1 MTPSEYPL
9 CGECRRAQPSQR
21 KSMIVAGDLFIESR
35 LFKNLL
41 VTLVP
46 HTRGAKPWLLAGGYH
61 PLQTAKIP
69 PVPESEAAWV
79 ERHAKGNP
87 PALQK
92 HQPTRAE
99 VCALRA
105 VDAQP

>member
-1 MTPSEYPL
+1 MT
-9 CGECRRAQPSQR
+9 
-21 KSMIVAGDLFIESR
+21 VAGDLFIESR

-41 VTLVP
+41 VILAWTSAGYSP
-46 HTRGAKPWLLAGGYH
+46 TEAFRRFFWAGGYH

-69 PVPESEAAWV
+69 PVPESEEAWV

-87 PALQK
+87 HALQK